1 MSDWVL
7 KPIIVAIISASCYM
21 VGYNEGR
28 SRVQG
33 EWDMAQAEDIKRQV
47 TTRYATQLLEKEI
60 AELKRTCRP

>member
-28 SRVQG
+28 SRAQG
-33 EWDMAQAEDIKRQV
+33 EWDMAQAEDIKHQV
-47 TTRYATQLLEKEI
+47 TTRYATQLLEKKTD
-60 AELKRTCRP
+60 A